1 MKNLKEELK
10 NTLQAFIVKC
20 TISNVTIPVQ
30 GTAPVAQ
37 KMNIQEL
44 MHNTTDAT
52 LASFFTFLKKVP
64 ANVGSELLGE
74 QQTYYTGEVTAEELA
89 HIVDILRLIRKLK
102 ADERKNKEAVDKLT
116 RELSGLKTPEERKEE
131 IKKELAALQGS

>member
-10 NTLQAFIVKC
+10 NTLNAFIIKC
-20 TISNVTIPVQ
+20 TITNLSIPVQ

-37 KMNIQEL
+37 KMNVQEL

-74 QQTYYTGEVTAEELA
+74 EQTYYVGEVTAEELA
-89 HIVDILRLIRKLK
+89 HFVDILRLIRKLR
-102 ADERKNKEAVDKLT
+102 AEERKNKDAIDKLT
-116 RELSGLKTPEERKEE
+116 TELNGLKTPEERKED
-131 IKKELAALQGS
+131 IKKQLAALQGS